1 VAGQIRSVSS
11 TPLIISM
18 STNASNDAVVSAS
31 WTDGSSMQMRYNA
44 NDALGFIDN
53 TYPITPGQVWGDIR
67 FRQNNGGTMDTRMFI
82 QARTGNVGIGIGTN
96 SPEQRL
102 HVGGFVRT
110 NGISIHDG
118 TTVSAFIGYEKNWIG
133 SGTSNRLAIA
143 AESDAVNIYTS
154 GSAVERVRFT
164 NNYIW
169 TNPNNVAFNMYLQLN
184 RQSSADGGIILQTNN
199 ANDWQIV
206 NAGTD
211 LWFYSYG
218 IGTTAFRVMRN
229 TGNFLINTTTD
240 VGYKLDVVGTGRFTA
255 IGNGDGILIESV
267 AGERAPALKLYP
279 KSSSANERNWA
290 ISPYKDIQQSLSISS
305 SNVKGGDPYSNGTT
319 RLLID
324 GISGNVLIG
333 TTTSTGAKLEINGD
347 IRTGVL
353 DTGYV
358 SGFWKLGRAVIGTQP
373 SETHQIIVEINGQ
386 LYVIGAAAL

>member
-1 VAGQIRSVSS
+1 MTSNGG
-11 TPLIISM
+11 
-18 STNASNDAVVSAS
+18 NDAIVAAR
-31 WTDGSSMQMRYNA
+31 WTSGVGMEMRYLPDFA
-44 NDALGFIDN
+44 QGFIDN
-53 TYPITPGQVWGDIR
+53 TYPVTAGEVYGDIY
-67 FRQNNGGTMDTRMFI
+67 FRQNVSGTMTRRMTI
-82 QARTGNVGIGIGTN
+82 QARTGNVSIGTDTAN
-96 SPEQRL
+96 QRL
-102 HVGGFVRT
+102 TVNGFVRASGLSL
-110 NGISIHDG
+110 NEIGG
-118 TTVSAFIGYEKNWIG
+118 TVSGFIGYEKAWIG
-133 SGTSNRLAIA
+133 SGSSNSIAIA
-143 AESDAVNIYTS
+143 AEGGNNINFYTN
-154 GSAVERVRFT
+154 GSAIERVRIDSNTMRF
-164 NNYIW
+164 
-169 TNPNNVAFNMYLQLN
+169 NPNNNVVSMYLWLN
-184 RQSSADGGIILQTNN
+184 RQSTQDGGILMSTDNSL
-199 ANDWQIV
+199 DWQIS
-206 NAGTD
+206 NSQRD

-218 IGTTAFRVMRN
+218 LGTTAFRVMRN

-305 SNVKGGDPYSNGTT
+305 SNVKGGDPYSDGTT